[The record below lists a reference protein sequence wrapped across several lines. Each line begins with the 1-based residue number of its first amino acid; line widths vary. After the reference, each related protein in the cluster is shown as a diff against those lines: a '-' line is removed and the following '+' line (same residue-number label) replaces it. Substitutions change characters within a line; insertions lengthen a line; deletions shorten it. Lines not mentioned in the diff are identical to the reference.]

1 MPFSI
6 HARGRSRAGLLGS
19 VLLLLAGC
27 ATPPAKAPAVPG
39 PEHWQALARADLD
52 AIHQLILDAHPGSR
66 DELNPEFMEW
76 TETGYREALAL
87 LPRVFHYDSML
98 AAVRYYTT
106 GFRDNHLVYSDNIR
120 ADDALIH
127 QAGWTVEYTDNR
139 YIVTGT
145 ATAEAWPVALP
156 PGGSILL
163 QCDGRAVDSILR
175 DDVAPFVD
183 RRELPRTPTRL
194 AYRLSVLSLR
204 GSELKRCQ
212 FSAADGATFDLDV
225 VYQGITIDQY
235 WDWFAAKSEKPM
247 PDRSNDFQLQDG
259 ILWIRASNFSLNPEQ
274 VIALETMLDA
284 LPKLAGVRAIVFD
297 ARLNGGGDSSVGARI
312 FEAATGGLS
321 YDTTGLEQ
329 LPQTYAQWRVS
340 DVAIGEAEE
349 RVAQRRAQYGA
360 DSEQLRDAE
369 DHLKALQDA
378 RQKGEI
384 WVKQVEGPRLDRAE
398 IGRRGGHLKRF
409 DGPIALLTRNN
420 CASSCLDFADLV
432 LSVPGA
438 IHLGQETSSD
448 TLYIDVAHGNLPS
461 GNGFVIPLKVW
472 RNRLRGNNETL
483 KPDVPLDFDA
493 MDEATV
499 RARVIDALH
508 LPVEP
513 N

>member
-1 MPFSI
+1 MPASI
-6 HARGRSRAGLLGS
+6 DSGLRFRAGLLAI

-27 ATPPAKAPAVPG
+27 ATPSAKAPAEPA
-39 PEHWQALARADLD
+39 PEHWQALAKADLD
-52 AIHQLILDAHPGSR
+52 AIHQLILDAHPGAR
-66 DELNPEFMEW
+66 DELNPGFMEW
-76 TETGYREALAL
+76 TETGYHEALAL
-87 LPRVFHYDSML
+87 LPRVFNYDSML

-106 GFRDNHLVYSDNIR
+106 GFRDDHLLYSDDIR
-120 ADDALIH
+120 AEDALIPH
-127 QAGWTVEYTDNR
+127 AGWAVEYTGNR
-139 YIVTGT
+139 YIVT
-145 ATAEAWPVALP
+145 AIADAWPVALP
-156 PGGSILL
+156 PVGSILL

-183 RRELPRTPTRL
+183 RRELPRTPTRW

-204 GSELKRCQ
+204 GGELKRCQ
-212 FSAADGATFDLDV
+212 FSAPDGATLDLDV
-225 VYQGITIDQY
+225 VYHGITSDQY
-235 WDWFAAKSEKPM
+235 WDWFVAAPEKPM
-247 PDRSNDFQLQDG
+247 PDRSNDYQLQDG

-274 VIALETMLDA
+274 VIALDAMLDA

-297 ARLNGGGDSSVGARI
+297 ARLNGGGDSSVGDRI

-321 YDTTGLEQ
+321 YDTTGVEQ

-360 DSEQLRDAE
+360 DSEQLRDSE

-384 WVKQVEGPRLDRAE
+384 WVRQVEGPRLDRAE
-398 IGRRGGHLKRF
+398 IRRRGGHLKRF
-409 DGPIALLTRNN
+409 DGPIALLTRSN

-438 IHLGQETSSD
+438 VHLGQETSSD
-448 TLYIDVAHGNLPS
+448 TLYIDVAFVTLPS
-461 GNGFVIPLKVW
+461 GNGFMMPLKVW

-499 RARVIDALH
+499 RARVIKILS
-508 LPVEP
+508 LPAESD
-513 N
+513 